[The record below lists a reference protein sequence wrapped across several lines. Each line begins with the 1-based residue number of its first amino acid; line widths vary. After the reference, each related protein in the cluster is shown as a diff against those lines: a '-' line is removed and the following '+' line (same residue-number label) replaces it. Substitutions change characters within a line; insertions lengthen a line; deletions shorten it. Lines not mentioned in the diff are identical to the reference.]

1 MANTSRKR
9 PPPAPT
15 SSSNGGTASSTTTTH
30 QQQQSLLPSG
40 IDQLLAKYARHIP
53 SGSSI
58 TIQLIKGPTSSS
70 VDPIAARRAAAK
82 AARISAAASGG
93 GASSGND
100 SDTNNTNNV
109 TAASKKGINV
119 PINFPRMAKFIE
131 TVTPPDF
138 SNVGSGK
145 LGDGR
150 MYEEEV
156 PKAKVRSLFIV
167 L

>member
-1 MANTSRKR
+1 M
-9 PPPAPT
+9 
-15 SSSNGGTASSTTTTH
+15 
-30 QQQQSLLPSG
+30 
-40 IDQLLAKYARHIP
+40 
-53 SGSSI
+53 
-58 TIQLIKGPTSSS
+58 
-70 VDPIAARRAAAK
+70 
-82 AARISAAASGG
+82 
-93 GASSGND
+93 SSGND

-156 PKAKVRSLFIV
+156 PKAKVRFFFLYDVCVCDVVKCFMFVAIGRILGKTDIRACRTYHQIGV
-167 L
+167 AC

>member
-15 SSSNGGTASSTTTTH
+15 SSSNGGTASSTTHQH
-30 QQQQSLLPSG
+30 QQQSLPSG

-82 AARISAAASGG
+82 AARISAAASSASGG
-93 GASSGND
+93 GMSSGND
-100 SDTNNTNNV
+100 SDTNNNV

-156 PKAKVRSLFIV
+156 PKAKVRFFFFV
-167 L
+167 